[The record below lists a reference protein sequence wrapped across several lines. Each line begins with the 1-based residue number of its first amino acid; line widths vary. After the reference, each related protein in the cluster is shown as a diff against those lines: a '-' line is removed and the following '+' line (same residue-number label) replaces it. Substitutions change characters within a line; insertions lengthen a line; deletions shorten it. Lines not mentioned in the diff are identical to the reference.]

1 MLMALDKSGAMMQKT
16 AGSVRGQ
23 AVLQAAERHPM
34 TFAAIDEK
42 HTEDVLEKKEKKLT
56 FSGNWEIRDL
66 FDGIDSDLRIT
77 LILNGRL

>member
-1 MLMALDKSGAMMQKT
+1 MLMALDKSGSMMQKT

-23 AVLQAAERHPM
+23 AVLQTAERHPM

-42 HTEDVLEKKEKKLT
+42 HTEDILEKKEKKLA
-56 FSGNWEIRDL
+56 FSGNGEIRDL

-77 LILNGRL
+77 LILDRRL

>member
-1 MLMALDKSGAMMQKT
+1 MALDKVGLIVQKS

-42 HTEDVLEKKEKKLT
+42 HTEDTLEKKEKKLT
-56 FSGNWEIRDL
+56 LSGNWEIRDF

-77 LILNGRL
+77 MILNGRM

>member
-1 MLMALDKSGAMMQKT
+1 MALDKGGSIVQMC

-23 AVLQAAERHPM
+23 AVLRAAERHPM
-34 TFAAIDEK
+34 TFAAIDAK
-42 HTEDVLEKKEKKLT
+42 HTEETLEKKEKKLT

-77 LILNGRL
+77 LILDGHR